1 MHAEAVYCPVLMAP
15 GNGSVTVSSGF
26 NPLSVGSV
34 ATYSCD
40 PGYALLGTT
49 TRNCADPDS
58 DSVGTWTGAMPECQG
73 EKDVVCKHKPMN
85 QVIIY

>member
-1 MHAEAVYCPVLMAP
+1 MDAIYTHSLTSTEAVYCPVLTAP

-73 EKDVVCKHKPMN
+73 EKNFV
-85 QVIIY
+85 

>member
-1 MHAEAVYCPVLMAP
+1 MLYTHSLTSTEAVYCPVLTAP

-58 DSVGTWTGAMPECQG
+58 NSVGTWTGAMPECEG
-73 EKDVVCKHKPMN
+73 KKDFV
-85 QVIIY
+85 